1 MAAPSGCCGRARFLL
16 VKYLLDSN
24 VLSEPAR
31 PRPRAEIVHWLDE
44 NIVQSAT
51 ASVVWHEL
59 RFGALR
65 LLKSK
70 KRDGLLRY
78 LKEILEPMLV
88 VLPYD
93 QAAADW
99 HAQERARLAGLGKTP
114 PAADAQIASVAATR
128 SLSLVTL
135 NGADYAHFRS
145 LQIISPLEA

>member
-1 MAAPSGCCGRARFLL
+1 M
-16 VKYLLDSN
+16 KYLLDSN

-31 PRPRAEIVHWLDE
+31 PRPRTEIVSWLDE
-44 NIVQSAT
+44 NLAQSVT

-59 RFGALR
+59 LYGALR
-65 LLKSK
+65 LPKSK

-78 LKEILEPMLV
+78 LKEILEPMLPI
-88 VLPYD
+88 LPYD
-93 QAAADW
+93 QDAADW
-99 HAQERARLAGLGKTP
+99 HAQERARLAELGKTP

-128 SLSLVTL
+128 GLSLVTL